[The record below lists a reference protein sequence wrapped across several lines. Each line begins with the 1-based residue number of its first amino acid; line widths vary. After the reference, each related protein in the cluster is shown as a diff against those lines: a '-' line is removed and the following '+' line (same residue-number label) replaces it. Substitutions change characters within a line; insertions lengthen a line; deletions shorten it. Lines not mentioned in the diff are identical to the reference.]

1 MRRGSSHHTWWSEI
15 NCQDSSDG
23 EGCFHSCPL
32 CSDLHKHTKGLRC
45 IMLAQ
50 QRQLVSH
57 SLDQCVKTFLNLKAS
72 DEHHTPWCRLKTF
85 SLKLEGLPSPLLF
98 AMTWENIEVNT
109 WHICCVC
116 TVIPICTVEQMWST
130 YCIGFS
136 RICIEYHSLGSWNNR
151 NLYSRSSGSQSL
163 QSEWR

>member
-1 MRRGSSHHTWWSEI
+1 MQRWSSTWQDYTPLLLRSLLSQRESPSVRTEVDCISVDGSMWRGSSHHTWWSEF
-15 NCQDSSDG
+15 NCQDPHDG

-98 AMTWENIEVNT
+98 MMTDI
-109 WHICCVC
+109 
-116 TVIPICTVEQMWST
+116 
-130 YCIGFS
+130 Y
-136 RICIEYHSLGSWNNR
+136 
-151 NLYSRSSGSQSL
+151 RS
-163 QSEWR
+163 EHVT